1 MMADKQVDALV
12 EKTTVVDADLI
23 PIFDSEEAGAEA
35 LKKVTLSNLALNLP
49 ISEILSVIGSGDMGG
64 GLLIK
69 AVVADTG
76 VIPGGSG
83 PFNIPVQIPSGVF
96 IIGCQQRVNS
106 AFHVIDNWDTDYTGG
121 CSGQITVNGGYE
133 KNTLMSRFYLI
144 NSTTNIP
151 TGITDI
157 ALIKSGGGSF
167 QDTGAIV
174 EAIVYYL
181 DFAALDDK
189 A

>member
-1 MMADKQVDALV
+1 MSKFNGAPKASMIDSAGPLDGTEIV
-12 EKTTVVDADLI
+12 EI
-23 PIFDSEEAGAEA
+23 SQGATGKA
-35 LKKVTLSNLALNLP
+35 VTMDQIVTFSQLTLAK
-49 ISEILSVIGSGDMGG
+49 IGIGDMGG

-69 AVVADTG
+69 SVVANTG

-106 AFHVIDNWDTDYTGG
+106 AFHEIDNWDTDYTGG
-121 CSGQITVNGGYE
+121 CTGQITVNGSYE

-144 NSTTNIP
+144 NSTTNVP
-151 TGITDI
+151 TGLTDI

-167 QDTGAIV
+167 QNTGAIV

-181 DFAALDDK
+181 DFVTLDDK